1 MKPIVT
7 NPLLLLLT
15 GALVA
20 CGGNSPTSTANEKPL
35 VSVKRADGSKVTAQ
49 TYLGANERLVI
60 NSSDPDGS
68 ISKVRWVIDGGKSG
82 EKSGEFVGSEVKSRL
97 ELILPNLG
105 GGTHTLDVTATDDKG
120 ASNSFESAFNVD
132 ATQPTLSRL
141 TLNGKDLPSGTSL
154 NLLLTDAAALEI
166 LATDRRSDS
175 DPNPLP
181 AKIQLYE
188 NGSLIASGSGTLNAD
203 LAKVGG
209 KARSA
214 TGTSSF
220 KLVVADDVGNQVS
233 SSFTINFTAAGEV
246 DTTKP
251 TFTWLTPA
259 GEFVPGN
266 GNTVTLRATA
276 TRNDTDLSSGI
287 TYSAT
292 CGQVAGN
299 IWTLDSTC
307 TDGSKQVVT
316 ATVSVNGKAYSDT
329 RTVTV
334 DASAPTVQITSP
346 EPGSTITSNPVKVSL
361 SATDA
366 VSGVASILLEAS
378 RDGGAYEQVG
388 VLTSSSGEITWAPT
402 NGTYTLRA
410 TATDRTG
417 LKSSTTISNLKVQ
430 LTSSDKTP
438 PVVSEVKVLNA
449 AAVLRGT
456 ITVQAT
462 ATDADSGVAK
472 VELFDGGNSL
482 GVQTSSVGNAY
493 TFAVDTTKLSD
504 GAHTLRAVATDNVG
518 LRHEKTLEIQVDNTA
533 PVLTWDVPNIVGA
546 TGTLTLTATSNE
558 ESRITYSAPCGTIT
572 GNVWDY
578 RSCPDGTTATLT
590 ATATDPA
597 GNTTVQTRTVTIDL
611 TAPTVQI
618 TSPQDGQKFTQN
630 PITIN
635 VSGTDNQ
642 AVDHID
648 VFSNNKQIGT
658 VSGAQGSVTW
668 APASGSYTITAKAY
682 DKAGNASG
690 EARAQIS
697 VELTTT
703 SAIIP
708 TAAPT
713 LTASKTAAS
722 NPTFVRGV
730 GTLTGSAT
738 ADRATVASAQLIVDG
753 QPNGTP
759 TASSGSV
766 SFNFDFDTLNEG
778 LHDLSLRWTNSA
790 GVSADSDKL
799 SVYVDKT
806 APVVKWNIPANGSV
820 TNTAPL
826 KLEATATDA
835 ASGLA
840 DIAYSVNGQTV
851 TSPWQPS
858 GEGAFTVTATATD
871 KVGNAASQ
879 NTTVTYDKTGPVI
892 TPTSPTNSQEFSAAP
907 ITISASATD
916 NLTGVASMEAFVTAP
931 NEQPISLGRQ
941 QGSNYSAQYTPV
953 KSGTYTVTFQAL
965 DGAGNAAQVA
975 TRSFTYSAVTE
986 ENPKPVIEVVGSGP
1000 FSKNMSVK
1008 VSGGFDSR
1016 SQIDRLILQVTDS
1029 KDFRD
1034 NTTYVTT
1041 QDNAAFSVDTTRF
1054 ANGELTLTAIAYTK
1068 SDLRGEYSKKVTVQN
1083 ILNPILSVAA
1093 PTNGATVNTP
1103 TVPVRVTLT
1112 QNGDTPFNFPPQ
1124 KDGPNKEDA
1133 KVTVELL
1140 DYRGESLGTQI
1151 VPCSGSVDK
1160 ATYTCDTSFDMAGMP
1175 ADTYT
1180 IRATAQ
1186 VEVTGATSNPQTL
1199 RTESKFTS
1207 NTSSVNPPA
1216 SVIRFPA
1223 AITQSDTRKVARIDS
1238 GSGFFATVSDNTA
1251 VQYVEA
1257 RIVGPYNDGNIASN
1271 GTQQCQASGSTVGS
1285 PVNVLL
1291 LNVPGA
1297 GLPPYQAQDVFVP
1310 SLDID
1315 GSTYVPNSLPDQRYD
1330 LRVTVADS
1338 EGNRNIQCVP
1348 VRIER
1353 GLTRPDYQQGST
1365 KTANPAPGELNPSSG
1380 RWYLDNVPANSR
1392 VVAVFY
1398 ANGKQ
1403 VGTSFIAN
1411 TDGKRIEVSQSFADV
1426 GTYQVKWLIEDMDGL
1441 SKSAG
1446 VVTSKEGDYIEVARN
1461 PK

>member
-1 MKPIVT
+1 MKPVT

-20 CGGNSPTSTANEKPL
+20 CGSNTPTSTANEKPL
-35 VSVKRADGSKVTAQ
+35 VSVKRTDGSKVTAQ

-60 NSSDPDGS
+60 NSSDTDGS

-82 EKSGEFVGSEVKSRL
+82 EKSGEFVDSEVKSRL
-97 ELILPNLG
+97 ELPLPNLEG
-105 GGTHTLDVTATDDKG
+105 GAHTLDVTVTDDKG

-141 TLNGKDLPSGTSL
+141 TLNGKDLQPGTSL

-166 LATDRRSDS
+166 VATDRRSDS
-175 DPNPLP
+175 DPNPLS
-181 AKIQLYE
+181 AKILLYE

-203 LAKVGG
+203 LTKVGG
-209 KARSA
+209 NARSA

-220 KLVVADDVGNQVS
+220 KIVVTDDVGNQVS
-233 SSFTINFTAAGEV
+233 SSFSINFTAAGEL

-276 TRNDTDLSSGI
+276 TRNDTDLSGGI

-299 IWTLDSTC
+299 VWTLDSTC

-316 ATVSVNGKAYSDT
+316 ATVSVNGKVYSDT

-361 SATDA
+361 SASDA

-378 RDGGAYEQVG
+378 RDGGTYEQVG
-388 VLTSSSGEITWAPT
+388 VLTSPSGEIIWAPT
-402 NGTYTLRA
+402 NGTYTLRV

-482 GVQTSSVGNAY
+482 GVQTSGVGNAY

-533 PVLTWDVPNIVGA
+533 PVLTWNVPNIVGA

-558 ESRITYSAPCGTIT
+558 EGHITYSPTCGTMT

-578 RSCPDGTTATLT
+578 RNCPDGTAATLT

-713 LTASKTAAS
+713 LTASKTAS
-722 NPTFVRGV
+722 NNPTFVRGL

-738 ADRATVASAQLIVDG
+738 ADKATVASAQLIVDG

-820 TNTAPL
+820 TNTAPI

-858 GEGAFTVTATATD
+858 SEGTFTVTATATD

-916 NLTGVASMEAFVTAP
+916 NLTGVASMEATIQGPKDTAP
-931 NEQPISLGRQ
+931 MTLGVQ
-941 QGSNYSAQYTPV
+941 QGSKYSAVYTPV
-953 KSGTYTVTFQAL
+953 DPGTYTVKFSAL
-965 DGAGNAAQVA
+965 DAAGNPAPIE
-975 TRSFTYSAVTE
+975 TRTFVYNVTTPPTE
-986 ENPKPVIEVVGSGP
+986 KAPAPILSVVGSSPYTG
-1000 FSKNMSVK
+1000 NMSVN
-1008 VSGGFDSR
+1008 VAGNFDTN
-1016 SQIDRLILQVTDS
+1016 SQVDRMILQI
-1029 KDFRD
+1029 KDRNDMVD
-1034 NTTYVTT
+1034 NTTYVTS
-1041 QDNAAFSVDTTRF
+1041 QPQASFSVDTTKF
-1054 ANGELTLTAIAYTK
+1054 ANGDLRLQVIAYTK
-1068 SDLRGEYSKKVTVQN
+1068 TGLRGVSDVTTVQVKN
-1083 ILNPILSVAA
+1083 VLNPVIAVAA
-1093 PTNGATVNTP
+1093 PSNGASVNTP

-1112 QNGDTPFNFPPQ
+1112 KSGDTNYTFNPASLTI
-1124 KDGPNKEDA
+1124 D
-1133 KVTVELL
+1133 LL
-1140 DYRGESLGTQI
+1140 DYRGQLLETRAVTNQTVTCTPSADG
-1151 VPCSGSVDK
+1151 

-1180 IRATAQ
+1180 IRATATA
-1186 VEVTGATSNPQTL
+1186 VVDGTPQTL

-1207 NTSSVNPPA
+1207 NTVSVNPPA
-1216 SVIRFPA
+1216 STIRFPA
-1223 AITQSDTRKVARIDS
+1223 AITKTDNTRAPAKVDS
-1238 GSGFFATVSDNTA
+1238 SSGFFATVSDNTA

-1257 RIVGPYNDGNIASN
+1257 RIVGPFAEGNIETD
-1271 GTQQCQASGSTVGS
+1271 GTKQCQASGSIVGT

-1297 GLPPYQAQDVFVP
+1297 NLPAYQAQDVFVTN
-1310 SLDID
+1310 LDID
-1315 GSTYVPNSLPDQRYD
+1315 GSTYVPSNLPGQRYD

-1348 VRIER
+1348 VIIDR
-1353 GLTRPDYQQGST
+1353 GLSRPTYNTSVT
-1365 KTANPAPGELNPSSG
+1365 TTPTTPNLTPGMLTYTSG
-1380 RWYLDNVPANSR
+1380 TWTLSGLSNNSR
-1392 VVAVFY
+1392 VMAVFY
-1398 ANGKQ
+1398 ATGKQ
-1403 VGTSFIAN
+1403 VGTSFQASVQGN
-1411 TDGKRIEVSQSFADV
+1411 LSVSQTFSDP
-1426 GTYQVKWLIEDMDGL
+1426 GTYEVKWLIEDMTT
-1441 SKSAG
+1441 G
-1446 VVTSKEGDYIEVARN
+1446 VVTTVNGGVVNVARN
-1461 PK
+1461 PE